1 MTNSEKN
8 PPQGATPR
16 LAVGIPNTGGLGG
29 HPPSASTLIRL
40 TICLSLAT
48 ALFPLSSANSK
59 EPNTKPEKITY
70 ATHVQPIL
78 REHCFACHNQDD
90 ATADLAL
97 DSFAGLTAG
106 GAGGEV
112 VAAGDPDGSR
122 LWQLVTHQEEPK
134 MPPGDKLPQPQLDVL
149 RAWIEGGLLEN
160 EGSQPIKRKRP
171 AIATIDPGKLGR
183 PAGEPAMPEQL
194 LHEPVLWSPQ
204 TGPVEALATSPW
216 APVAAVGWQRQLSFY
231 HTDTHEL
238 LGIVPYVDGQ
248 PKVVRFSRDG
258 SLVLVAG
265 GRHGA
270 AGSAALL
277 DVKTGARVATLGDE
291 LDIVLAADIS
301 PDLSLVAIGGPKKRV
316 KVYRVSDGELVYKIT
331 KHTEWITA
339 LGFSPDG
346 KLLATGD
353 RNGGALVWQAT
364 AGHERADLRGHKGA
378 ITSLDWRADAA
389 MLATASED
397 GTVRLWN
404 PAGKQIKSVTAHKP
418 GVLSVRFA
426 PDGHWV
432 TTGRDQ
438 HVRSWKPDGAAQADL
453 GKLPGMTLAAT
464 YTHDGKHVLASDYS
478 GEVQLLDAT
487 SKKKL
492 TSLTANPPPL
502 ATRLKT
508 AAAALQQAQQKHQE
522 TQQQTK
528 TLLAQLEA
536 GKAAHETH
544 ERKLAEAQ
552 TSLAK
557 KQKQFSAARELA
569 DARKQAADA
578 ADPPVKLAEEK
589 LAAIRQQLDEALANA
604 KQAEESPD
612 ADQADEKDPATDE
625 PNNQHLAELE
635 QQLATAQQQL
645 ANAKQQAE
653 KATQAS
659 VAANDKRQT
668 AEQAVAA
675 AQTLLAQVAN
685 EKAGLP
691 DLDILNEQH
700 KKSTQA
706 LTAAQTRLQ
715 QAKQTHATTAEQQQ
729 RFQQASVRFADKL
742 QNHQN
747 EQQQLAEQSGKLS
760 AEHKHAAEELSAH
773 SEQLTAVNEQLQ
785 SLQAQLEKLQQGESK
800 LRQQEAKLAEQLSAV
815 QAKLGNS
822 QRQVELLQQ
831 RERDFLAAE
840 KLREKYASGE

>member
-1 MTNSEKN
+1 MTKSVSNSQ
-8 PPQGATPR
+8 PSATP
-16 LAVGIPNTGGLGG
+16 LTAPCFQNAGGLGG
-29 HPPSASTLIRL
+29 HPPRSYAFDRL
-40 TICLSLAT
+40 AICLSIALA
-48 ALFPLSSANSK
+48 LLPLPSATSK
-59 EPNTKPEKITY
+59 EPSTKPEKITY
-70 ATHVQPIL
+70 AAHIQPIL

-171 AIATIDPGKLGR
+171 AIATIDPDKLGR
-183 PAGEPAMPEQL
+183 PTGQPAMPEQL

-204 TGPVEALATSPW
+204 TGPVEALASSPW
-216 APVAAVGWQRQLSFY
+216 APVVTVGWQRQLSFY

-238 LGIVPYVDGQ
+238 LGIAPYVDGQ

-301 PDLSLVAIGGPKKRV
+301 PDLSLVAIGGPKKLV
-316 KVYRVSDGELVYKIT
+316 KVYRVADGELVYKIT

-353 RNGGALVWQAT
+353 RNGGALIWQAT
-364 AGHERADLRGHKGA
+364 AGHERADLRGHKAA
-378 ITSLDWRADAA
+378 ITSLDWRADAV

-418 GVLSVRFA
+418 GALSVRFA

-432 TTGRDQ
+432 TAGRDK
-438 HVRSWKPDGAAQADL
+438 HVRTWKPDGAAQADL

-478 GEVQLLDAT
+478 GEVRLLDAT

-492 TSLTANPPPL
+492 TSFVANPPPL
-502 ATRLKT
+502 ATRLK
-508 AAAALQQAQQKHQE
+508 AAATALGQAQQKHQA

-552 TSLAK
+552 TSLAE

-578 ADPPVKLAEEK
+578 ADPPVKQAEEK
-589 LAAIRQQLDEALANA
+589 LAAIRQQLDATLANA
-604 KQAEESPD
+604 KLIEESPE
-612 ADQADEKDPATDE
+612 AEQGAEEEATDE
-625 PNNQHLAELE
+625 PKDQRIAELE
-635 QQLATAQQQL
+635 QQLATAQQQV

-653 KATQAS
+653 NAAKAS
-659 VAANDKRQT
+659 VAANNKQQS
-668 AEQAVAA
+668 AQQAVTAA
-675 AQTLLAQVAN
+675 ETLLAQVTN
-685 EKAGLP
+685 ETAGLP
-691 DLDILNEQH
+691 DLDKLNKQH
-700 KKSTQA
+700 KASAQA
-706 LTAAQTRLQ
+706 LAAAQSRLQ
-715 QAKQTHATTAEQQQ
+715 QAEQTHATVAAQQQ
-729 RFQQASVRFADKL
+729 RFQQASSHFADKL
-742 QNHQN
+742 QNYQSQ
-747 EQQQLAEQSGKLS
+747 QQQLAQQSGKLS

-773 SEQLTAVNEQLQ
+773 SEQLTAVNQQLQ
-785 SLQAQLEKLQQGESK
+785 NLQAQLTKLQQGESK

-815 QAKLGNS
+815 QDKLGQS

-840 KLREKYASGE
+840 QLRKKYAQDE